1 MRFFTPIVIALL
13 LVLTGCGATTSVRLA
28 DAVQPMDAVQSMD
41 AVAGDGSVDSN
52 RATATRLSDEDA
64 AEAIS
69 SQKASRQRAKKA
81 SKSRRRR
88 KVKPFYIRMRRG
100 KERINVRIIR
110 VDPENPE
117 RMWIDKDARKAVRKL
132 LSDKRHK
139 RNKRIP
145 ERLLWYLYLV
155 GQHFDAPLE
164 VVSGYRSR
172 ERMTSRHRHM
182 KAVDFRIRGASP
194 KSIWTWAKRFDNV
207 GLGWY
212 PTSKFVHMDV
222 REKSAY
228 WIDDSGPG
236 QRSRYRKK
244 VSQKRAKS
252 RRRLR

>member
-1 MRFFTPIVIALL
+1 MRSFTPIVIALL
-13 LVLTGCGATTSVRLA
+13 LALSGCGATTSVRLA
-28 DAVQPMDAVQSMD
+28 DAVQPVDAVQPMD
-41 AVAGDGSVDSN
+41 ALVADGSAGSN
-52 RATATRLSDEDA
+52 RATATRLSDKDA
-64 AEAIS
+64 AEAVS
-69 SQKASRQRAKKA
+69 SQKESSQRANKA
-81 SKSRRRR
+81 SKRRR
-88 KVKPFYIRMRRG
+88 KIKPFYIRMRRG

-110 VDPENPE
+110 VDPDNPE
-117 RMWIDKDARKAVRKL
+117 RMWIDKDARRAVKTL

-145 ERLLWYLYLV
+145 ERLLWYLYLA
-155 GQHFDAPLE
+155 GQHFDAPIE

-194 KSIWTWAKRFDNV
+194 KAIWIWAKRFDNV